1 MSNFQKLFA
10 ICGTLLGAGAIV
22 AACSGTPRETT
33 MNAPI
38 VDDEVTHSAPDYRIA
53 QADQVAG
60 DAGVPRTGNGSGSN
74 RPGTGSGS
82 GMNPG
87 PGSGTGS
94 GSGRGPGSGTV
105 PNRPTPTN
113 PAPTPTPAPTNPH

>member
-1 MSNFQKLFA
+1 MSSVQKLFA

-33 MNAPI
+33 MNAPV
-38 VDDEVTHSAPDYRIA
+38 VDDEVMHPAADYRTA
-53 QADQVAG
+53 EADPVQVAG
-60 DAGVPRTGNGSGSN
+60 DAGVPRTGSGTGSN

-87 PGSGTGS
+87 TGS
-94 GSGRGPGSGTV
+94 GSGRGPGSGTL
-105 PNRPTPTN
+105 PNRPAPTN